1 MASVTDSWHRRG
13 ADNPCAEHGRNP
25 STKHGVGKRWQ
36 VRYRD
41 ANGAQRKEN
50 YEKKSQAE
58 ARARVVGVELLTGSY
73 VDPKAGK
80 VTLQEYSEGWLAT
93 RTSDPSSIAVE
104 RRHLT
109 RHILPVLGDREL
121 RELKPSTVQAWLNGL
136 QRTVTSPGYIGS
148 ILQTLSSV
156 LNAAVDDELIRKNP
170 SRARSVKPPRK
181 VRPRVVPWTAERVA
195 AVVDALP
202 GQTACMGLL
211 GAGAGLRQGEI
222 FGLAVE
228 DIDFLQGT
236 VRVERQVKE
245 IDRRPLYAP
254 PKGGRTR
261 EVPLAPEVGAALSA
275 HLKAYPAHEV
285 SLPWRTLDGKPEAH
299 RLLFTTTQHRQ
310 HSRSVFNQ
318 GTWKPALA
326 EAGVIPPP
334 VRTKK
339 GVRYVSARDDGMHAL
354 RHFYASVLLDAGE
367 NVRAL
372 ADYLGHS
379 DPGLT
384 LRVYAHLMP
393 ESADRTRKAVD
404 AALGGVV
411 NEVIYGPSAPDVPR
425 QAR

>member
-1 MASVTDSWHRRG
+1 
-13 ADNPCAEHGRNP
+13 
-25 STKHGVGKRWQ
+25 
-36 VRYRD
+36 
-41 ANGAQRKEN
+41 
-50 YEKKSQAE
+50 
-58 ARARVVGVELLTGSY
+58 
-73 VDPKAGK
+73 
-80 VTLQEYSEGWLAT
+80 
-93 RTSDPSSIAVE
+93 
-104 RRHLT
+104 
-109 RHILPVLGDREL
+109 
-121 RELKPSTVQAWLNGL
+121 VQAWLNGL
-136 QRTVTSPGYIGS
+136 QRTVSSPGYIGS

-181 VRPRVVPWTAERVA
+181 VRPRVQPWSAERVA
-195 AVVDALP
+195 AVIDALP
-202 GQTACMGLL
+202 GRVASMALL

-245 IDRRPLYAP
+245 IGRSPVYAP

-275 HLKAYPAHEV
+275 HLKAYAAHEV

-326 EAGVIPPP
+326 EAEVIPPP
-334 VRTKK
+334 VRTEK
-339 GVRYVSARDDGMHAL
+339 GVRYASSREDGMHAL

-393 ESADRTRKAVD
+393 EAADRTRKAVD

-411 NEVIYGPSAPDVPR
+411 NEVIYGPSAPAVPR